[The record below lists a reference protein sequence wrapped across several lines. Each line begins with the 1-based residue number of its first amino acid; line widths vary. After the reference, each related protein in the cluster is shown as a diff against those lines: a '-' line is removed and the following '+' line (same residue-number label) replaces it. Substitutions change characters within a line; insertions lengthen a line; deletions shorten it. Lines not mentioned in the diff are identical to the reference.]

1 MVRPPTVVAPG
12 AGGGDEPRREPAGD
26 ERPANSPAMS
36 EELHYEPKTAQ
47 VQDPIYQVRNVSVTF
62 DMDRGESRVLDDV
75 TLDIDRG
82 EILGI
87 VGESGSGKSMFADSL
102 LDAVVAPGRV
112 DGDVIYH
119 TANGQSV
126 NVTEL
131 SEEELRRFR
140 WQEVSMVFQ
149 GAQDSFNP
157 TRKIHT
163 QFTETLEAHDED
175 VEEGLAYAREL
186 LSDLYLDPDQVLD
199 SYPHELSGG
208 MKQRTLIALSMLLD
222 PEVLVMD
229 EPTAALDLLMQ
240 QSIVRLITEIKR
252 KYDITIVFITHDL
265 PLLAELADRLAVMYA
280 FEFVEVGPTQ
290 ELLQRAAHP
299 YTRALLNSTPNIFAP
314 IENMTAIAGSAPD
327 PVDVPSGCSYH
338 PRCPMATDTC
348 VENDPG
354 YYQADVDHHA
364 KCHYWDDVADEI
376 PLQVTPDEDRR
387 GDLPSADAVATDPG
401 RTPVLSLDD
410 VEVHFDASSGLLDRL
425 FGGSEPV
432 RAVDGVSLDVYE
444 NEVIA
449 LVGESGCGKTT
460 LGKAAIGLQRP
471 TGGAVE
477 FRGQD
482 IWDAKDRR
490 GDVQIPHEEVRQSL
504 QIIHQDPGSAIN
516 PNRTI
521 MHNLEMP
528 LKHYDASLDMGD
540 RQARILGMLE
550 TVGMTPAEDYAHRY
564 PHQLSGGEKQ
574 RVALIRALLMEPDL
588 ILADEAISA
597 LDVSLRVE
605 MMDLMLDLQ
614 EIFDTA
620 FLFISH
626 DFSNARYITEK
637 SGGRIGVMYLGEIV
651 EIGTVDEILNDPKH
665 PYTKSLVWAT
675 PDLEEMDADDEVPL
689 RKIDIPDARD
699 PPSGCRF
706 HTRCPEA
713 REACTR
719 QKPTLAT
726 DETSDTHEAAC
737 FRTVEAHEYW
747 DSPELTDDELAD
759 TDEEAGTDDA
769 LGDDAAEA
777 D

>member
-1 MVRPPTVVAPG
+1 
-12 AGGGDEPRREPAGD
+12 
-26 ERPANSPAMS
+26 MS
-36 EELHYEPKTAQ
+36 EELHYEPKTSQ
-47 VQDPIYQVRNVSVTF
+47 VQDPIYQTRDVSVTF
-62 DMDRGESRVLDDV
+62 GMERGESRVLDNVD
-75 TLDIDRG
+75 LDIERG

-102 LDAVVAPGRV
+102 LDAIVPPGQL

-119 TANGQSV
+119 TEDGQSV

-131 SEEELRRFR
+131 SDEELRKFR
-140 WQEVSMVFQ
+140 WQEASMVFQ

-157 TRKIHT
+157 TRKIRTH
-163 QFTETLEAHDED
+163 FTETLEAHDED
-175 VEEGLAYAREL
+175 VSEGMEHAREL
-186 LSDLYLDPDQVLD
+186 LSDLYLEPDQVLN

-208 MKQRTLIALSMLLD
+208 MKQRTLIALSMLLE
-222 PEVLVMD
+222 PEVIVMD

-240 QSIVRLITEIKR
+240 QSIVRLIRKIKR
-252 KYDITIVFITHDL
+252 KYDITIIFITHDL

-280 FEFVEVGPTQ
+280 FEFVEIGPTDNIL
-290 ELLQRAAHP
+290 EAPAHP

-314 IENMTAIAGSAPD
+314 VENMTAVEGSAPD
-327 PVDVPSGCSYH
+327 PVNVPLGCSYH
-338 PRCPMATDTC
+338 PRCPMATEKC
-348 VENDPG
+348 VNDDPG
-354 YYQADVDHHA
+354 YYHADTGHDS
-364 KCHYWDDVADEI
+364 KCHYWDDVDDTI
-376 PLQVTPDEDRR
+376 PLEVT
-387 GDLPSADAVATDPG
+387 ADQDQNVDSQTYDTVATDPD
-401 RTPVLSLDD
+401 RTPVLTLDD
-410 VEVHFDASSGLLDRL
+410 VEVHFESSQGLIKSLL
-425 FGGSEPV
+425 QEPEHV

-460 LGKAAIGLQRP
+460 LGKTAIGLQRP
-471 TGGAVE
+471 TGGSIK

-482 IWDAKDRR
+482 IWDAKDKK
-490 GDVQIPHEEVRQSL
+490 GDVEIPHEDIRQSL

-528 LKHYDASLDMGD
+528 LKHYTDELDMGD

-550 TVGMTPAEDYAHRY
+550 TVGMTPPVDYAHRY

-614 EIFDTA
+614 EMFDTA

-651 EIGTVDEILNDPKH
+651 EIGTVDEILNNPKH

-675 PDLEEMDADDEVPL
+675 PDLEKTEDDEEVPL

-713 REACTR
+713 REVCTR
-719 QKPTLAT
+719 QKPPL
-726 DETSDTHEAAC
+726 ESDNVSSTHEAAC
-737 FRTVEAHEYW
+737 FRDIEDHEYW
-747 DSPELTDDELAD
+747 DSPELTDDEL
-759 TDEEAGTDDA
+759 TDEKSADD
-769 LGDDAAEA
+769 
-777 D
+777 